1 VFQVGRKHCNGGSGR
16 VVPAKELIEGKHMD
30 VRDNQKWLGAS
41 HVKLPCFKAPSKKA
55 RIVLSRSGIYNEAKE
70 EVIEDEI

>member
-1 VFQVGRKHCNGGSGR
+1 
-16 VVPAKELIEGKHMD
+16 MD